1 MDSTPLPT
9 SPDGTSQA
17 SSVTASP
24 SATQAERAEEQ
35 VFVDTAY
42 THLDQARAYYT
53 ERLKR
58 VRLQQG
64 HESAGSR
71 SERDSFAEHYEDNL
85 WRLRNVEHRLVLG
98 RLNYLDGTSQH
109 VGRISLREDSG
120 DILLQDWRAASSAAF
135 YQATPV
141 NNMGLERKRHI
152 HTTQRTVTGVEDEF
166 LSGDSPANLRFT
178 GEGAL
183 MAAMSQARTKKMGD
197 IVATIQSEQDAI
209 IRASSRGALVLQG
222 GPGTGKTA
230 VALHR
235 AAYLLYQERE
245 RLSRQG
251 VLLIGP
257 SRAFLRYIDQ
267 VLPALGESDV
277 VATTIG
283 SLVPGYEAT
292 EVDTPEVADIK
303 GRLVWRKILPHAV
316 RTLLERPLKHEVSF
330 DVAGVRVRLTQEAVA
345 RAQANARRG
354 GFAHNAAREAYNR
367 ELIAELGGQIARAK
381 KLHLDDNP
389 WIRAEVVDSRDARR
403 EINLRWM
410 PAKASEFL
418 ARLFSQPHLLA
429 QVAPELSDA
438 ERALLHRPS
447 GAPLTVED
455 IPLIDI
461 LESLLGS
468 FESAFTSRK
477 SEQAD
482 TSFAERTIETMNVG
496 GGIVSAS
503 MLAARFADRGGYVPL
518 AERAAADREWTYGH
532 VIVDEAQEL
541 SPLAWAMLIE
551 RCPSHSFTIVGDLDQ
566 RRGGAPA
573 GGWAE
578 LLGGLAL
585 SLHEEVLSI
594 SYRTPHEVLS
604 YARAVMEAMG
614 VQVAQL
620 EGAREIPGSVT
631 ITALSPTNRDAH
643 VDALCAAVEN
653 GLALMDAQ
661 YGKLEGQLALIAP
674 EPLAAQLTALINDS
688 LREGSNS
695 ASNDAASRLGELL
708 GSARVSVMTPAQSK
722 GLEYDVVVVAYP
734 EDMRSQPGD
743 LYVALTRCTRSLTVV
758 TSDAKLASLAVTAN
772 SSAAKGNVHHPD
784 AL

>member
-1 MDSTPLPT
+1 MNSTSLPT
-9 SPDGTSQA
+9 SHEDA
-17 SSVTASP
+17 AHLH
-24 SATQAERAEEQ
+24 AEQAERVEEQ
-35 VFVDTAY
+35 AFVDTAY
-42 THLDQARAYYT
+42 SHLDKARAYYT

-98 RLNYLDGTSQH
+98 RLDYLSGTSQH
-109 VGRISLREDSG
+109 VGRISLRDDGGE
-120 DILLQDWRAASSAAF
+120 ILLQDWRAASSAAF

-141 NNMGLERKRHI
+141 NNMGLKRRRHI
-152 HTTQRTVTGVEDEF
+152 HTTEREVTGIEDEF
-166 LSGDSPANLRFT
+166 LSGDSATSLRFT

-277 VATTIG
+277 VATTIS
-283 SLVPGYEAT
+283 SLVPGYEAHA
-292 EVDTPEVADIK
+292 VDSPEVAEVK
-303 GRLVWRKILPHAV
+303 GRLVWAKILPHAV
-316 RTLLERPLKHEVSF
+316 RSLLERPLEHDVSF
-330 DVAGVRVRLTQEAVA
+330 EVAGVKVRLTSEAVA
-345 RAQANARRG
+345 QAQARARRSG
-354 GFAHNAAREAYNR
+354 LPHNEAREVYNR
-367 ELIAELGGQIARAK
+367 ELVGELGAQIARAK

-389 WIRAEVVDSRDARR
+389 WIRAEVFDSRDARR

-410 PAKASEFL
+410 PAKASDFL
-418 ARLFSQPHLLA
+418 NRLFARPHLLA

-438 ERALLHRPS
+438 ERALLYRE
-447 GAPLTVED
+447 ADEPLTVED

-461 LESLLGS
+461 LARLLGS
-468 FESAFTSRK
+468 FESAFTSK
-477 SEQAD
+477 KAQQAD
-482 TSFAERTIETMNVG
+482 TAYAQHAIETMNLG

-503 MLAARFADRGGYVPL
+503 MLADRFADRGTYMPL

-566 RRGGAPA
+566 RRGGAPK

-578 LLGGLAL
+578 LLSGMAL
-585 SLHEEVLSI
+585 SIHEEVLSV
-594 SYRTPHEVLS
+594 SYRTPQEVLS
-604 YARAVMEAMG
+604 YARAAMEAMG
-614 VQVAQL
+614 VRVAPLQ
-620 EGAREIPGSVT
+620 GARQIPSSVKVMPLPAGRAATERDTCGSHGEL
-631 ITALSPTNRDAH
+631 AAEE
-643 VDALCAAVEN
+643 VDALSTALTK
-653 GLALMDAQ
+653 GLALMTSL
-661 YGKLEGQLALIAP
+661 YGQRDGQLALIAP
-674 EPLAAQLTALINDS
+674 EPLALTLQAVSNNDTDHETAGS
-688 LREGSNS
+688 ENLAHLRT
-695 ASNDAASRLGELL
+695 LL
-708 GSARVSVMTPAQSK
+708 TSDRVSVVTPAQSK
-722 GLEYDVVVVAYP
+722 GLEYDVIVVARP
-734 EDMRSQPGD
+734 EEMREQPGD
-743 LYVALTRCTRSLTVV
+743 LYVALTRCTRQLFVV
-758 TSDAKLASLAVTAN
+758 TADAELSKLPTE
-772 SSAAKGNVHHPD
+772 
-784 AL
+784 